1 MIIRN
6 QFIEYT
12 LAHTERVAEQ
22 KWSANANQVNK
33 IQFAAHQPGG
43 SFEKGMKGK
52 VGANAGQ

>member
-43 SFEKGMKGK
+43 EFRKGNERESGR
-52 VGANAGQ
+52 